1 MVLFEANTHQWRR
14 WIGTR
19 GVVFNTLRL
28 CARRAYTVYE
38 LSEIKLRDAPG
49 LTRSV
54 FDVLSDINVSVVVG
68 EGERRELI
76 TVVGTVPDPTTS
88 GGVTYL
94 LRTTLLAFLLSP
106 ALALA
111 EPDAYGRYLR
121 AWAAH
126 SQTRQH
132 FFQHARA
139 RFPELPQSA
148 LDALYECVWRTSL
161 VFPRYLNARW
171 LVAQESSSLK
181 DSQLDL
187 TPSERPR
194 VFGEF
199 FLSDVST
206 LEESSSSHVLRPL
219 GKGIPQ
225 YAEDLLRWLSTSDRS
240 LMERALRAERTW
252 AARRVLWGL
261 RYIEQRAKRVAHE
274 PPLNGAW
281 SAEDPP
287 MEAVQPGRFGF
298 CLV

>member
-19 GVVFNTLRL
+19 GVVFNVLRL

-49 LTRSV
+49 LARSV

-126 SQTRQH
+126 SQTRQR

-161 VFPRYLNARW
+161 VFPRYLSARW
-171 LVAQESSSLK
+171 LVAQESPSLK
-181 DSQLDL
+181 GSHLDL
-187 TPSERPR
+187 AERTR

-206 LEESSSSHVLRPL
+206 LEGSSSSLRPL

-225 YAEDLLRWLSTSDRS
+225 YAKDLLRWLSTSDRS
-240 LMERALRAERTW
+240 LMERALRAEGTW
-252 AARRVLWGL
+252 AARRVLWEL
-261 RYIEQRAKRVAHE
+261 RYIERRARRVAHE
-274 PPLNGAW
+274 PPLNVAG

>member
-49 LTRSV
+49 LARSV

-68 EGERRELI
+68 EGERREMI

-106 ALALA
+106 ALTLA
-111 EPDAYGRYLR
+111 EPDAYGKYLHT
-121 AWAAH
+121 WAAH
-126 SQTRQH
+126 PQTRQH

-148 LDALYECVWRTSL
+148 LHALYEFVWRTAR
-161 VFPRYLNARW
+161 VFPRYLSARW
-171 LVAQESSSLK
+171 LVAQESPSLK
-181 DSQLDL
+181 GSHLDL
-187 TPSERPR
+187 AERTR

-199 FLSDVST
+199 LLSDVRT
-206 LEESSSSHVLRPL
+206 LEESSSSHMLRPL
-219 GKGIPQ
+219 GRGIPQ

-252 AARRVLWGL
+252 AARRVLWEL
-261 RYIEQRAKRVAHE
+261 RYIERRARRVAHE
-274 PPLNGAW
+274 PPLNVAW

-287 MEAVQPGRFGF
+287 LEAVQLGRFGF

>member
-1 MVLFEANTHQWRR
+1 MVLFEANTQQWRR

-19 GVVFNTLRL
+19 GVVFNVLRL

-49 LTRSV
+49 LARSV

-111 EPDAYGRYLR
+111 EPDAYGKYLR
-121 AWAAH
+121 AWTAH
-126 SQTRQH
+126 PQTHQH
-132 FFQHARA
+132 FVQHARE
-139 RFPELPQSA
+139 RFPNLTQSA
-148 LDALYECVWRTSL
+148 LHALYEFVWRASL
-161 VFPRYLNARW
+161 VFPRYLSAHW
-171 LVAQESSSLK
+171 LVAQEPPSLK
-181 DSQLDL
+181 DPQLDL
-187 TPSERPR
+187 APVERTR

-199 FLSDVST
+199 FLSDVRT
-206 LEESSSSHVLRPL
+206 LEEGSSSHLLRPL
-219 GKGIPQ
+219 GRGLSQ
-225 YAEDLLRWLSTSDRS
+225 YAEELLTWLSTSDRS

-252 AARRVLWGL
+252 ATRRVLWEL
-261 RYIEQRAKRVAHE
+261 RYIERRVRRVAHE
-274 PPLNGAW
+274 PHLNVAW
-281 SAEDPP
+281 SADDPP
-287 MEAVQPGRFGF
+287 MEAIQPGRCGF
-298 CLV
+298 CLL

>member
-1 MVLFEANTHQWRR
+1 MVFFEANTRQWRR
-14 WIGTR
+14 WIGMR

-28 CARRAYTVYE
+28 CARRAYTVYK
-38 LSEIKLRDAPG
+38 LSEIKLGDAPG

-111 EPDAYGRYLR
+111 EPDAYGKYLR

-126 SQTRQH
+126 SQTHQH
-132 FFQHARA
+132 FLQHARA
-139 RFPELPQSA
+139 QFPDLTRSA
-148 LDALYECVWRTSL
+148 LHALYEFIWRASL
-161 VFPRYLNARW
+161 AFPRYLSAHW
-171 LVAQESSSLK
+171 LVTQEPLYAK
-181 DSQLDL
+181 SQLDL
-187 TPSERPR
+187 EPSERTR

-199 FLSDVST
+199 FLTDVGT
-206 LEESSSSHVLRPL
+206 LEESSASHVLRPL

-225 YAEDLLRWLSTSDRS
+225 YAEDLLRWLDTSDRS
-240 LMERALRAERTW
+240 VMEEALRAERTW
-252 AARRVLWGL
+252 AARRVIWEL
-261 RYIEQRAKRVAHE
+261 RYIERRARRVVHE
-274 PPLNGAW
+274 PPLNAAW
-281 SAEDPP
+281 SADDPP
-287 MEAVQPGRFGF
+287 MDALQLGRFGF

>member
-1 MVLFEANTHQWRR
+1 MVLLEADTRQWRR

-38 LSEIKLRDAPG
+38 LSEIKLRDAPR
-49 LTRSV
+49 LSRSV

-111 EPDAYGRYLR
+111 EPDAYGKYLR

-126 SQTRQH
+126 AQTRQH
-132 FFQHARA
+132 FLQHACA
-139 RFPELPQSA
+139 RFPDLAQSVLHA
-148 LDALYECVWRTSL
+148 LCEFVWRTSL
-161 VFPRYLNARW
+161 VFPRYLSAHW
-171 LVAQESSSLK
+171 LVAQGSPSLEG
-181 DSQLDL
+181 SQLDL
-187 TPSERPR
+187 TPSERSR

-199 FLSDVST
+199 LLADVRT
-206 LEESSSSHVLRPL
+206 LEECSSSHVLRLL

-225 YAEDLLRWLSTSDRS
+225 YAEDLLTWLGTPDRS

-252 AARRVLWGL
+252 AARRVLWEL
-261 RYIEQRAKRVAHE
+261 RYIERRAKRVAHE
-274 PPLNGAW
+274 PPLNAAW
-281 SAEDPP
+281 SADDPP
-287 MEAVQPGRFGF
+287 IEAVQPGRFGF
-298 CLV
+298 CLL

>member
-1 MVLFEANTHQWRR
+1 MVLFEANTRQWRR
-14 WIGTR
+14 WIGAR

-68 EGERRELI
+68 ESERRELI

-111 EPDAYGRYLR
+111 EPDAYGKYLR
-121 AWAAH
+121 AWVTH
-126 SQTRQH
+126 LQTHQH
-132 FFQHARA
+132 FLQHARA
-139 RFPELPQSA
+139 RFPELTQSA
-148 LDALYECVWRTSL
+148 LHALYEFVWRTSL
-161 VFPRYLNARW
+161 VFPRYLSSHW
-171 LVAQESSSLK
+171 LVTQESPSLK
-181 DSQLDL
+181 GSQLDL
-187 TPSERPR
+187 TPSERTR

-199 FLSDVST
+199 LLSDVRT

-225 YAEDLLRWLSTSDRS
+225 YAEDFLKWLSTSDRS
-240 LMERALRAERTW
+240 LMERTLRAERTW
-252 AARRVLWGL
+252 VARRLLWEL
-261 RYIEQRAKRVAHE
+261 RYIARCVRRVAQE
-274 PPLNGAW
+274 PPLNVAW

-287 MEAVQPGRFGF
+287 MEAVQPTRFSF
-298 CLV
+298 CLL